1 MARVYDQY
9 KSKMTKLADIG
20 YATAVLHWDKETYLP
35 KKGAAMRS
43 QQLATLSALM
53 HQEFTGPAFGKL
65 LNRLSTTKSL
75 SELEKK
81 NIRLTLKDYN
91 KATRFTEKQVRRK
104 SMAVSNA
111 FHAWIKARQE
121 NNYDI
126 YIEPL
131 QNLIDVIR
139 EECEIIGYED
149 HPYDACLDIY
159 EPDLKVAFLDPFFDG
174 VKRKLKPVIKK
185 ILEAKPI
192 STTHL
197 RKKYPHDDQWDFGM
211 EVLKH
216 MGYDFD
222 AGRQDISTH
231 PFTTSFNPYDVRV
244 TTRIDERDF
253 LNMTWSCIHEGGH
266 ALYEQ
271 GLPIDQYGLPT
282 GSAISLSIH
291 ESQSR
296 LWENNVGRSKD
307 YWTYIYPRLQ
317 KRFPSQLGKVSLDKF
332 YKSINTIRPNLI
344 RTEADELHY
353 HFHVLIRYEI
363 EKRIMEGSLNAPDLK
378 KEWNKLYKRYLGVK
392 ADKDT
397 DGILQD
403 IHWAHGSL
411 GYFPTY
417 SLGSFYAAQFF
428 HTASKE
434 INDLKGLLQK
444 GKTKPLLGWL
454 RENIHQHGRRYE
466 ADELC
471 QKITGESLNTKYF
484 IDYANKKY
492 SAVYKLK

>member
-1 MARVYDQY
+1 
-9 KSKMTKLADIG
+9 
-20 YATAVLHWDKETYLP
+20 
-35 KKGAAMRS
+35 
-43 QQLATLSALM
+43 
-53 HQEFTGPAFGKL
+53 
-65 LNRLSTTKSL
+65 
-75 SELEKK
+75 
-81 NIRLTLKDYN
+81 
-91 KATRFTEKQVRRK
+91 
-104 SMAVSNA
+104 
-111 FHAWIKARQE
+111 
-121 NNYDI
+121 
-126 YIEPL
+126 
-131 QNLIDVIR
+131 
-139 EECEIIGYED
+139 
-149 HPYDACLDIY
+149 
-159 EPDLKVAFLDPFFDG
+159 
-174 VKRKLKPVIKK
+174 
-185 ILEAKPI
+185 
-192 STTHL
+192 
-197 RKKYPHDDQWDFGM
+197 
-211 EVLKH
+211 
-216 MGYDFD
+216 
-222 AGRQDISTH
+222 
-231 PFTTSFNPYDVRV
+231 
-244 TTRIDERDF
+244 
-253 LNMTWSCIHEGGH
+253 MTWSCIHEGGH